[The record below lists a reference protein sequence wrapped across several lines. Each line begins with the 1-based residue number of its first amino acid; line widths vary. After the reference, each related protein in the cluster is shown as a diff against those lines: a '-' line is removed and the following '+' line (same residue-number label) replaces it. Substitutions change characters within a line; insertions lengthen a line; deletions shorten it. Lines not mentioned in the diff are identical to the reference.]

1 MLKSSQVVRGAPCY
15 CRYEPLRPQ
24 AFEHKESYISDAA
37 VQADRKLTL
46 TRAGTCGSDEQGGAG
61 LWTNVFVVVSWTFGW
76 GFEFRCAPD
85 RPPILGGSD
94 KPD

>member
-46 TRAGTCGSDEQGGAG
+46 TRAGTCGSDEQGRDCGPMYLSWSRGRLGGASSSD
-61 LWTNVFVVVSWTFGW
+61 V
-76 GFEFRCAPD
+76 PD